1 MTKNKKQ
8 LLEKLL
14 KEYRDQLNESQ
25 VLKEEGSKT
34 DTGHLGKLEQRMI
47 LYLQLAMKFAIL
59 RKKEMRTLT
68 QETVDSWAG
77 MDMPHFMDTLHK
89 LFMAYNNG
97 NLINKSG
104 LIQYFKQ

>member
-1 MTKNKKQ
+1 MTKNRKQ

-14 KEYRDQLNESQ
+14 KEYRDQLHESQ

-34 DTGHLGKLEQRMI
+34 DTGRLTKLEQRMI
-47 LYLQLAMKFAIL
+47 TYLQLAMKFAIL

-77 MDMPHFMDTLHK
+77 MDMPHFMDALHK

-97 NLINKSG
+97 NLINKAG